1 MNRLRDYADKMGY
14 PLGTLDKTKATLAE
28 CKKQNSDEG
37 MARLML
43 RFGRID
49 DEARDYLVK
58 TYPQLAG
65 LKAENPTI

>member
-1 MNRLRDYADKMGY
+1 MTRLRDYADKMGY
-14 PLGTLDKTKATLAE
+14 PIGTLEKTKATLAE
-28 CKKQNSDEG
+28 CKKQKSDEG

-49 DEARDYLVK
+49 NESREYLVK

-65 LKAENPTI
+65 FKAENPTI